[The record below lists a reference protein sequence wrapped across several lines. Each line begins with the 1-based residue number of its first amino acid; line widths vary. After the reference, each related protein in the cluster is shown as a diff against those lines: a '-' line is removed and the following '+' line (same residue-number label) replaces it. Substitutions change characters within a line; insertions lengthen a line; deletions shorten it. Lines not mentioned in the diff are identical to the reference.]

1 MEANNFL
8 AFDIGASSGRALLI
22 SFREGHFEMREIHR
36 FPNRMM
42 ELHGRYYWNLYHIYN
57 ELKQALS
64 ICGRERIKLTSVGVD
79 TWGVDF
85 GLLGADGTIL
95 GLPRAYR
102 DSFTAETPEIFF
114 EEKMSR
120 REVYRR
126 TGIQIMNFNSLFQLY
141 QEKRENYAPLKQAT
155 KILFMPDL
163 ISYMLTGNCVC
174 EYTDASTSQLLNP
187 HSKEMDRDLLD
198 AVDIPAS
205 CFARMVFPGTIVGR
219 LTDSIARETGVGKV
233 KVIAVAGHDTASA
246 VAAVPTT
253 DAWFAYLSSGTWSLM
268 GIETENPIISDESYR
283 ENFTNEGGI
292 DGTVRFLKNIT
303 GMWLLERC
311 KEEWEQDGAVFSY
324 ADLVGLMEQEEA
336 YRSFVNP
343 DDSCFANPTTMQEAI
358 RWYCGQTNQPG
369 PENIG
374 QFVRCIFESL
384 AFSYRKVLNRLK
396 QMAPFPIERLHII
409 GGGAKNDFLNQL
421 IADVI
426 QMPVIAGPSE
436 ATAIGNGLIQAR
448 AAGLVNNRWEMRRL
462 ILECVSPKTFL
473 PKSSCSSEELEQA
486 YQRFLSLTSK

>member
-102 DSFTAETPEIFF
+102 DSFTTGTPEIFF
-114 EEKMSR
+114 KEKMSR

-187 HSKEMDRDLLD
+187 YSKEMGYPGKLLRSD
-198 AVDIPAS
+198 
-205 CFARMVFPGTIVGR
+205 G
-219 LTDSIARETGVGKV
+219 
-233 KVIAVAGHDTASA
+233 
-246 VAAVPTT
+246 
-253 DAWFAYLSSGTWSLM
+253 LSR
-268 GIETENPIISDESYR
+268 ND
-283 ENFTNEGGI
+283 
-292 DGTVRFLKNIT
+292 
-303 GMWLLERC
+303 C
-311 KEEWEQDGAVFSY
+311 
-324 ADLVGLMEQEEA
+324 
-336 YRSFVNP
+336 
-343 DDSCFANPTTMQEAI
+343 
-358 RWYCGQTNQPG
+358 
-369 PENIG
+369 
-374 QFVRCIFESL
+374 
-384 AFSYRKVLNRLK
+384 RKVNR
-396 QMAPFPIERLHII
+396 
-409 GGGAKNDFLNQL
+409 
-421 IADVI
+421 
-426 QMPVIAGPSE
+426 
-436 ATAIGNGLIQAR
+436 
-448 AAGLVNNRWEMRRL
+448 
-462 ILECVSPKTFL
+462 
-473 PKSSCSSEELEQA
+473 
-486 YQRFLSLTSK
+486 